1 MSSQPPTTS
10 ADQSNQKLMAL
21 LAYLL
26 APIVG
31 IIILVSDNMKN
42 DPILRKHAV
51 QSIAYAVV
59 AFVIAMIL
67 AVTIILSCLF
77 WIPYIPLII
86 WGIQAYQG
94 KDVNIP
100 VITDFCKNQGWFQ
113 S

>member
-1 MSSQPPTTS
+1 MSAQSS
-10 ADQSNQKLMAL
+10 DSNQKLMGL

-31 IIILVSDNMKN
+31 IIILVSENMKS
-42 DPILRKHAV
+42 DPVLRKHAV
-51 QSIAYAVV
+51 QSIAYVIV

-67 AVTIILSCLF
+67 TITVVLSCLF
-77 WIPYIPLII
+77 WVPYIPLII

-100 VITDFCKNQGWFQ
+100 VITDFCKNQNWI
-113 S
+113 

>member
-1 MSSQPPTTS
+1 MSSQPPATS
-10 ADQSNQKLMAL
+10 AEGNQKLMAL

-42 DPILRKHAV
+42 DPVLRKHAV

-59 AFVIAMIL
+59 AIVVAMIL
-67 AVTIILSCLF
+67 TITVILACLF
-77 WIPYIPLII
+77 WVPYIPLVIF
-86 WGIQAYQG
+86 GIQAYQG

-100 VITDFCKNQGWFQ
+100 VITDFCKNQGWF
-113 S
+113 